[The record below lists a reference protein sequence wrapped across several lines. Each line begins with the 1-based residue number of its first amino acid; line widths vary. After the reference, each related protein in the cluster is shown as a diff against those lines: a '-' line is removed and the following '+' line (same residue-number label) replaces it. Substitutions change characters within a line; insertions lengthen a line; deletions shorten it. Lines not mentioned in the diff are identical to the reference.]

1 MTPSGQ
7 TAASSSVPSLF
18 GSNLGSTVTSSTA
31 GGTSLFSTMPDSAA
45 KPLGTGASLFN
56 TKPTDNAAKSVG
68 TGASLFRTKPP
79 SAGSTLFGVEQGET
93 STEVKVNPPTP
104 DLQPQTSLFGSI
116 SAGTSSN
123 GSAAGLFGSKL

>member
-45 KPLGTGASLFN
+45 KPLGTGASLFS
-56 TKPTDNAAKSVG
+56 TKPTDNAAKPVG
-68 TGASLFRTKPP
+68 TESSLFNTKPP
-79 SAGSTLFGVEQGET
+79 APVSTLFGAKPAET
-93 STEVKVNPPTP
+93 SVTNTVTKQSKVDPMTP
-104 DLQPQTSLFGSI
+104 SGQTAASSSVPSLFGS
-116 SAGTSSN
+116 
-123 GSAAGLFGSKL
+123 